1 MTTEYDLENLL
12 EENFPFKISNI
23 ERKYPNIKA
32 KLDDLNIIFRNY
44 EEYNFFGYYLKR
56 QLDLGTIKSKNTET
70 YKIDDLKE
78 YLVFDSGFN
87 LIGNFS
93 HEEKTSNQ
101 LEDRLFYFEHYGEK
115 CFWGT
120 VLENGKLQ
128 IMIDENT
135 PYITEYVPQA
145 TESHDKKV
153 MIQPGDKNYDEAFF
167 VYINSMHKPDK
178 LIDIAYIFT
187 RYGDEFLFD
196 YAYKNNWI
204 Y

>member
-1 MTTEYDLENLL
+1 MTTKYDLENLL
-12 EENFPFKISNI
+12 KENFPFKISSI
-23 ERKYPNIKA
+23 ERSYPNIKV
-32 KLDDLNIIFRNY
+32 KINDLNIVFRNY

-56 QLDLGTIKSKNTET
+56 QLDLGTIKPKTDKYETE
-70 YKIDDLKE
+70 DLKE

-93 HEEKTSNQ
+93 YEEKTKNQ
-101 LEDRLFYFEHYGEK
+101 LDDKLFFFEHYGDK

-120 VLENGKLQ
+120 VLEDGKLQ
-128 IMIDENT
+128 IMIDDKT
-135 PYITEYVPQA
+135 PYITDYVPQS
-145 TESHDKKV
+145 TDSHNTKV
-153 MIQPGDKNYDEAFF
+153 MIQPGDLKYDEAFF